1 MKNGKKAIEN
11 LLREYGNEKLSDI
24 SAKTIEEDKNYVNQ
38 FMRCYG
44 DIPMVDLVSGTWEK
58 RKKTNL
64 IKWMMIKSNITVD
77 KLAEFLGCSKQ
88 YLNNKFNRDSFSID
102 DLVIA
107 AYACNYTI
115 ALLENDGSNQ
125 CRVSP
130 ENFFGEESDT
140 WERISMLKNKCKDD
154 KRAEYEQKKAELER
168 MKKVYGFE
176 D

>member
-24 SAKTIEEDKNYVNQ
+24 SAETIEEGKNYVDQ

-44 DIPMVDLVSGTWEK
+44 DIPMIELVSGTWEK

-102 DLVIA
+102 DLVIVA
-107 AYACNYTI
+107 DACNYTI
-115 ALLENDGSNQ
+115 AFLENDGSNQ

-140 WERISMLKNKCKDD
+140 WERISMLKNECKDN
-154 KRAEYEQKKAELER
+154 KRAEYEQKKAELEH

>member
-1 MKNGKKAIEN
+1 MMRRLKA
-11 LLREYGNEKLSDI
+11 
-24 SAKTIEEDKNYVNQ
+24 
-38 FMRCYG
+38 
-44 DIPMVDLVSGTWEK
+44 
-58 RKKTNL
+58 
-64 IKWMMIKSNITVD
+64 MMKSNITVD

-102 DLVIA
+102 DLVIV

-115 ALLENDGSNQ
+115 ALLENDGNSQ

-130 ENFFGEESDT
+130 ENFFDEESGT
-140 WERISMLKNKCKDD
+140 WERISMLKNNGKHN

-168 MKKVYGFE
+168 MKKAYGFE